1 MRNRHP
7 FTLYMKWNKH
17 LFRWHHWCGL
27 IVGLFL
33 LLMSI
38 TGSLLVFAHEWE
50 ALEYVPPI
58 QVTQGTPSFDASFS
72 NVQAA
77 NPGWEIRLY
86 HLPKAD
92 EALIYELRQ
101 QEKSKKIYVH
111 PVSGQVVG
119 VNENA
124 NSSFQ
129 RSLLLL
135 HYTLFAGTAGKI
147 TVFFIGV
154 LFLITLITGLVV
166 YRRSLLKVLTLK
178 IRFNWQTARA
188 SYSSLHRIV
197 GVWSLLFNLLI
208 VATGLWLSGQ
218 ISLNA
223 LKAPKGK
230 ADVSAAAPISS
241 IDAVVQKLAAEQ
253 PQFEIHLI
261 RVRPGSNVVG
271 VSGRLLKDPKV
282 YGDYYSGFTF
292 NGDNSEMLSSYF
304 MQQMTF
310 GQRLARM
317 AAPLHFGTYGGLAL
331 KIVYCLL
338 GLTPALL
345 SISGFVL
352 WRKRGKSIQE
362 IKKDKRL
369 LQEA

>member
-7 FTLYMKWNKH
+7 FTLFMKWNKH
-17 LFRWHHWCGL
+17 LFKWHHWCGL

-33 LLMSI
+33 LMMSV
-38 TGSLLVFAHEWE
+38 TGALLVFAHEWE
-50 ALEYVPPI
+50 SLEYVPPI
-58 QVTQGTPSFDASFS
+58 KVEEGTPSFDASFTQ
-72 NVQAA
+72 VQQAY
-77 NPGWEIRLY
+77 PGWEIRMY
-86 HLPKAD
+86 HLPQKD
-92 EALIYELRQ
+92 QALIYELRQ
-101 QEKSKKIYVH
+101 QEKSKKIYRH
-111 PVSGQVVG
+111 PVSGALIG

-124 NSSFQ
+124 NTSFQ

-147 TVFFIGV
+147 TVFCIGV
-154 LFLITLITGLVV
+154 LFLITLLTGLIV
-166 YRRSLLKVLTLK
+166 YRKSLLKVFTFK
-178 IRFNWQTARA
+178 MRFNWQTARS

-197 GVWSLLFNLLI
+197 GVWSLLFNILI
-208 VATGLWLSGQ
+208 VCTGLWLSGQ

-223 LKAPKGK
+223 IKAPKGK
-230 ADVSAAAPISS
+230 GDVSALAPINS
-241 IDAVVQKLAAEQ
+241 IDAVVTKLAAEQ
-253 PQFEIHLI
+253 PNFEIHLL
-261 RVRPGSNVVG
+261 RVRPGSNVIG
-271 VSGRLLKDPKV
+271 VSGRLLNDPKV

-292 NGDNSEMLSSYF
+292 DGTTGEMLSAYF

-317 AAPLHFGTYGGLAL
+317 AAPLHFGTYGGMAL

-352 WRKRGKSIQE
+352 WRKRGQQKRAVKKE
-362 IKKDKRL
+362 IRL
-369 LQEA
+369 LQQV

>member
-1 MRNRHP
+1 
-7 FTLYMKWNKH
+7 MKWSKH
-17 LFRWHHWCGL
+17 IFNWHHWCGL
-27 IVGLFL
+27 VVGLFL
-33 LLMSI
+33 LMMSI

-58 QVTQGTPSFDASFS
+58 QDQKGVPSFDASFQK
-72 NVQAA
+72 VQQAY
-77 NPGWEIRLY
+77 PDWEIRMY
-86 HLPKAD
+86 HLPKTD
-92 EALIYELRQ
+92 EALIYQLRQ
-101 QEKSKKIYVH
+101 QEKSKKVYMH
-111 PVSGQVVG
+111 PVSGEVVG

-135 HYTLFAGTAGKI
+135 HYTLFAGTTGKI

-154 LFLITLITGLVV
+154 LFLITLITGIVI
-166 YRRSLLKVLTLK
+166 YRHALLKVFTFK
-178 IRFNWQTARA
+178 VRINRQTTRA
-188 SYSSLHRIV
+188 AYSSLHRIV

-208 VATGLWLSGQ
+208 VATGLWLCGQ
-218 ISLNA
+218 ISLYA
-223 LKAPKGK
+223 IKARKVK
-230 ADVSAAAPISS
+230 KEVSASAPVHS
-241 IDAVVQKLAAEQ
+241 IDAIVAKLAAEQ
-253 PQFEIHLI
+253 PQFEIHLL

-271 VSGRLLKDPKV
+271 VSGRLLSDPKV

-292 NGDNSEMLSSYF
+292 DGASTEMLSSFF

-310 GQRLARM
+310 GQRLTKM
-317 AAPLHFGTYGGLAL
+317 VAPLHFGTYGGMAL

-352 WRKRGKSIQE
+352 WRKRGKTKRVAKKERRALQE
-362 IKKDKRL
+362 I
-369 LQEA
+369 

>member
-1 MRNRHP
+1 
-7 FTLYMKWNKH
+7 MKWNKH
-17 LFRWHHWCGL
+17 LFNWHHWCGL

-50 ALEYVPPI
+50 SLEYVPPI
-58 QVTQGTPSFDASFS
+58 QVEQGTPSFDASFS
-72 NVQAA
+72 KVQQAY
-77 NPGWEIRLY
+77 PGWEIRMY
-86 HLPKAD
+86 HLPQKNK
-92 EALIYELRQ
+92 ALIYELRQ

-111 PVSGQVVG
+111 PVSGKVVG

-147 TVFFIGV
+147 SVFFIGV
-154 LFLITLITGLVV
+154 LFLITLITGLIV
-166 YRRSLLKVLTLK
+166 YRRSLAKVFTLKV
-178 IRFNWQTARA
+178 RFNRQTARA
-188 SYSSLHRIV
+188 TYSSLHRIV

-223 LKAPKGK
+223 IKTPKGK
-230 ADVSAAAPISS
+230 ADVSATAPVRS
-241 IDAVVQKLAAEQ
+241 IDAVVAKLVAEH
-253 PQFEIHLI
+253 PNFEIHLL
-261 RVRPGSNVVG
+261 RVRAGSNVVG
-271 VSGRLLKDPKV
+271 VSGRLLNDPKV

-292 NGDNSEMLSSYF
+292 DGASGEILSSHF
-304 MQQMTF
+304 MQQMTAS
-310 GQRLARM
+310 QRLAKM
-317 AAPLHFGTYGGLAL
+317 AAPLHFGTYGGLPL

-352 WRKRGKSIQE
+352 WRKRGQ
-362 IKKDKRL
+362 KKRMTKKEARM
-369 LQEA
+369 LQQV

>member
-1 MRNRHP
+1 
-7 FTLYMKWNKH
+7 MKWNKH
-17 LFRWHHWCGL
+17 LFNWHHWCGL

-33 LLMSI
+33 LMMSI

-50 ALEYVPPI
+50 ELEYVPPI
-58 QVTQGTPSFDASFS
+58 QVEQGTPSFDASFAK
-72 NVQAA
+72 VQQAY
-77 NPGWEIRLY
+77 PGWEIRMY
-86 HLPKAD
+86 HLPQKD
-92 EALIYELRQ
+92 KALIYELRQ
-101 QEKSKKIYVH
+101 KERSKKVYVH
-111 PVSGQVVG
+111 PVSGKVVG

-147 TVFFIGV
+147 IVFFIGV

-166 YRRSLLKVLTLK
+166 YRRSLARVFTFKV
-178 IRFNWQTARA
+178 RFNRQTARA
-188 SYSSLHRIV
+188 TYSSLHRIV

-223 LKAPKGK
+223 LKVPKGK
-230 ADVSAAAPISS
+230 GDVSATTPVNS
-241 IDAVVQKLAAEQ
+241 IDAVVAKLAAEQ
-253 PQFEIHLI
+253 PDFEIHLL
-261 RVRPGSNVVG
+261 RVRPGSNVIG
-271 VSGRLLKDPKV
+271 ASGRLLSDPKV

-292 NGDNSEMLSSYF
+292 DGASGEMLSSYF

-310 GQRLARM
+310 GQRLAKM
-317 AAPLHFGTYGGLAL
+317 AAPLHFGSYGGLAL

-352 WRKRGKSIQE
+352 WRKRGQQKRIT
-362 IKKDKRL
+362 KKEARV